1 VYILEVNS
9 GINIH
14 AQIPLKERVIS
25 GLVFVLQHVAVNS
38 AFLKKIKNKNVEKI
52 CQHLEAQQK
61 FEDLSVD
68 RRESLSEAEFVRS
81 YLNKGRPVIFNKQA
95 ADWTCCKKWN
105 LDFFSDYFKE
115 QSFSLIESTG
125 LVEKEFDATKGHN
138 RPVLLDKITG
148 SEFVKTIKQGER
160 KYMRFCPIMET
171 NPELKEA
178 LDLNWLKKM
187 RKCFLGISYQTFVG
201 AATRKTPLH
210 SETTAFFYIM
220 ADGEKKWNL
229 YSPSAVGIINPEVEG
244 RGYNFSRVNCDNP
257 DLKNYPGF
265 DKLQR
270 YTCHLKKGD
279 VLFVPSWMW
288 HEVYNV
294 TDGWGLSYR
303 FTSLRGFLRYP
314 SYVFI
319 RLFCTSPSFFE
330 VFYFSFFK
338 SDISKRDKNLLTP
351 KIFFRND

>member
-1 VYILEVNS
+1 VVS
-9 GINIH
+9 GVNIH
-14 AQIPLKERVIS
+14 TQIPLKERIIGS
-25 GLVFVLQHVAVNS
+25 LIFVLHHVALKSIVLKK
-38 AFLKKIKNKNVEKI
+38 LKKINVEKI
-52 CQHLEAQQK
+52 CRKLEAQSK
-61 FEDLSVD
+61 VEDLLVD

-81 YLNKGRPVIFNKQA
+81 YLNKGIPVIFNQQA
-95 ADWTCCKKWN
+95 SEWTCCKDWS
-105 LDFFSDYFKE
+105 LDFFSEYFKE
-115 QSFSLIESTG
+115 HSFSLIESAG
-125 LVEKEFDATKGHN
+125 LVEKDFDKTNGHN
-138 RPVLLDKITG
+138 RPVLIDKVTG
-148 SEFVKTIKQGER
+148 SEFVKMIRDGQP

-187 RKCFLGISYQTFVG
+187 RKCFLGISYQTFIG

-229 YSPSAVGIINPEVEG
+229 YSPSAVSIINPEVEG
-244 RGYNFSRVNCDNP
+244 RGYNFSRVDCSNP
-257 DLKNYPGF
+257 DLVNYPGF
-265 DKLQR
+265 DKLLR

-303 FTSLRGFLRYP
+303 FTSLRGFFRYP

-319 RLFCTSPSFFE
+319 RLFFTSPSFLE
-330 VFYFSFFK
+330 VFYYSFFRN
-338 SDISKRDKNLLTP
+338 DISKRDKNLLTP
-351 KIFFRND
+351 KIYFRND